1 MTINFSKI
9 LIPVD
14 FSVNT
19 RVAIRKALFLCEG
32 ANTAIHLLHV
42 MPGRPAKYSI
52 IHQFFA
58 RYSYSNDQ
66 SDIKA
71 CREKLEQYRN
81 YILSIRP
88 DIEIATWITIQKSI
102 EEAIIEK
109 SKNIGAELIV
119 IGTNS
124 HHSWL
129 PFLNTVVP
137 ATIAKKSGIA
147 VLTVKPG
154 AVNDPIR
161 TVVVPV
167 GDGFPYNKVAAV
179 NALKKR
185 FRFQTRLVTFRSN
198 QDGAVIVPGS
208 VLNAYRVLKNN
219 PESQVSYEVLHGNN
233 RAKAILDYCA
243 RVNADLLIVNP
254 DTEMKIGW
262 LNRQI
267 PDVLPVHSKT
277 QILAINQI

>member
-1 MTINFSKI
+1 MNISFSKI

-14 FSVNT
+14 FTVNT
-19 RVAIRKALFLCEG
+19 RVAIRKALSLCEG
-32 ANTAIHLLHV
+32 TNTAIHLLHV
-42 MPGRPAKYSI
+42 VMERPARFFS
-52 IHQFFA
+52 IHQYFA
-58 RYSYSNDQ
+58 SNSFSNDPLGLQ
-66 SDIKA
+66 T
-71 CREKLEQYRN
+71 CREYLERYRT
-81 YILSIRP
+81 YILSIRQ
-88 DIEIATWITIQKSI
+88 DIEITAWITIQKSI

-109 SKNIGAELIV
+109 SKNINADLIV

-154 AVNDPIR
+154 AVNDAIR

-167 GDGFPYNKVAAV
+167 GEGFPYNKVAAI

-208 VLNAYRVLKNN
+208 VLNAYRILKNN
-219 PESQVSYEVLHGNN
+219 PDSQVSYEVLYGNN
-233 RAKAILDYCA
+233 RAKAILDYCN

-254 DTEMKIGW
+254 ETEMKIGW

-277 QILAINQI
+277 QILAINQY

>member
-1 MTINFSKI
+1 MNISFSKI

-14 FSVNT
+14 FTVNT
-19 RVAIRKALFLCEG
+19 RIAIRKALSLCEG
-32 ANTAIHLLHV
+32 TNTAIHLLHV
-42 MPGRPAKYSI
+42 AVERPATFFS
-52 IHQFFA
+52 IHQYFA
-58 RYSYSNDQ
+58 RYSFSDDQ
-66 SDIKA
+66 YNIET
-71 CREKLEQYRN
+71 CRERLEGYRAW
-81 YILSIRP
+81 ISGIRK
-88 DIEIATWITIQKSI
+88 DIEITSCITIQKSI

-109 SKNIGAELIV
+109 SKKISADLIV
-119 IGTNS
+119 IGSNS

-154 AVNDPIR
+154 ADNDAIR

-167 GDGFPYNKVAAV
+167 GEGFPYNKVAAI

-198 QDGAVIVPGS
+198 QEGAVIVPGS
-208 VLNAYRVLKNN
+208 VLNAYRILKNN
-219 PESQVSYEVLHGNN
+219 PDSQVSYEVLYGNN
-233 RAKAILDYCA
+233 QAKAILEYCA

-254 DTEMKIGW
+254 ETEMKIGW

-277 QILAINQI
+277 QVLAINQI

>member
-1 MTINFSKI
+1 MNISFSKI

-14 FSVNT
+14 FTVNT
-19 RVAIRKALFLCEG
+19 RIAIRKALSLCEG
-32 ANTAIHLLHV
+32 TNAAIHLLHV
-42 MPGRPAKYSI
+42 INERPARLFS
-52 IHQFFA
+52 IHQYFA
-58 RYSYSNDQ
+58 NNSFS
-66 SDIKA
+66 SDHIGLQA
-71 CREKLEQYRN
+71 CRENLEKYRT
-81 YILSIRP
+81 YILSIRR
-88 DIEIATWITIQKSI
+88 DIEIAEWITIQKSI

-109 SKNIGAELIV
+109 SKEISADLIV

-137 ATIAKKSGIA
+137 ATIAKKSGVA

-154 AVNDPIR
+154 SVNDAIR

-167 GDGFPYNKVAAV
+167 GEGFPYNKVAAI

-185 FRFQTRLVTFRSN
+185 FRFQTRLVTFRST

-208 VLNAYRVLKNN
+208 VLNAYRILKNN
-219 PESQVSYEVLHGNN
+219 PDSQVSYEVLYGTN
-233 RAKAILDYCA
+233 RAKTILDYCN
-243 RVNADLLIVNP
+243 RVNADLLILNP
-254 DTEMKIGW
+254 ETEMKIGW

-277 QILAINQI
+277 QILAIN